1 MFKNAFILYQI
12 CVEYFINSITIV
24 CYKSN
29 KLVCDVIICLFS
41 CFGNR
46 SLGAGLSNVKYLSEA
61 SAAGERIMEVI
72 KRIPKIDSENME
84 GEILGRIHG
93 EVEFNRVDFAY
104 PSRPDN
110 IILKNFSMKIPAGKT
125 AALVG
130 GSGSG
135 KSTVMS
141 LLQRFYDPMAGE
153 IRVDGVEIKMLQLK
167 WMRSQMG
174 LVSQEPALFGTSIKE
189 NIVFGKEDA
198 TEDEIVE
205 AAKASNAHHFISQLP
220 LGYDT
225 QVSALW
231 LSSLYYPFL

>member
-12 CVEYFINSITIV
+12 CVGYFINSITIV

-41 CFGNR
+41 FFGNR